1 MINKISQPMIMIKTR
16 ASACLISYCLKCWK
30 K

>member
-1 MINKISQPMIMIKTR
+1 MIMIKTR